1 MRVFLAGATG
11 VIGRILVPEL
21 IAAGH
26 QVTGLVRREAHVD
39 VLRAQGAEAVQ
50 ADVYDAAALTAAV
63 IAAQPNV
70 VMHQLTDLSS
80 GNFAANSAI
89 RKTGT
94 RNLVDAA
101 LAAGAGRVIAQSI
114 AWAYEGGDSPAVE
127 GTPLDLGA
135 SMPRLGSVEGVA
147 ALEEIVAEVPEWVV
161 LRYGTLYG
169 PGTWYSKGGLV
180 DDKVRAGALVPN
192 SDVSSFVHVAD
203 AAAAA
208 VQALDWPS
216 GPVNIVDDEPAAAA
230 EWVPVFARS
239 VGASE
244 PAPVDT
250 DRMPWARGADNQ
262 HARNQL
268 HWTPRYPTWRVGF
281 LS

>member
-11 VIGRILVPEL
+11 VIGRSLVPAL
-21 IAAGH
+21 VAGGH
-26 QVTGLVRREAHVD
+26 QVTGLVRREAQIGA
-39 VLRAQGAEAVQ
+39 LKAQGAEAVLT
-50 ADVYDAAALTAAV
+50 DVYDAAALTAAV
-63 IAAQPNV
+63 IAARPDV
-70 VMHQLTDLSS
+70 VMHQLTDLGR

-101 LAAGAGRVIAQSI
+101 LAAGARRVIAQSI

-135 SMPRLGSVEGVA
+135 PMPRQATVEGVA
-147 ALEEIVAEVPEWVV
+147 ALERIVAELPEWVV

-169 PGTWYSKGGLV
+169 PGTWYSKGGPM
-180 DDKVRAGALVPN
+180 DDRVRAGELVPN
-192 SDVSSFVHVAD
+192 SDVNSFLRVED

-208 VQALDWPS
+208 VQALDWPT

-230 EWVPVFARS
+230 EWIPAFARS
-239 VGASE
+239 IGAPE
-244 PAPVDT
+244 PASVDT
-250 DRMPWARGADNQ
+250 VRTPWARGADNR
-262 HARNQL
+262 HARDHL
-268 HWTPRYPTWRVGF
+268 HWTPQYPTWREGF
-281 LS
+281 LR